1 MPEYQLASEPLLG
14 GYSEEFDGTKI
25 EEVSDLAIV
34 SIACPL
40 GGNERLR
47 SAVSKA
53 WNIDPP
59 GPGTAKASD
68 ESGVAL
74 MFMAPDMY
82 FALFRKGALL
92 PVERVAGELGDAAY
106 YTDQSD
112 NWVAL
117 RLGGP
122 HSARALERIC
132 PVDVSPS
139 SFPAGSATRT
149 AMEHMGSVVY
159 CESDLNYL
167 LLSASSSANSFLHAV
182 ETSVKYVT

>member
-1 MPEYQLASEPLLG
+1 MPEFKLVSEPLLG

-40 GGNERLR
+40 GGSKRLR
-47 SAVSKA
+47 SAVSDA
-53 WNIDPP
+53 WSIDLPR
-59 GPGTAKASD
+59 PGTAEVSN
-68 ESGVAL
+68 ESGITL
-74 MFMAPDMY
+74 MFMAPDMH
-82 FALFRKGALL
+82 FALFRKDDRS

-106 YTDQSD
+106 CTDQTD

-117 RLGGP
+117 RLSGA
-122 HSARALERIC
+122 HSASALERIC
-132 PVDVSPS
+132 PVDVSPG

-149 AMEHMGSVVY
+149 VLEHMGSVVY
-159 CESDLNYL
+159 CESELRYL
-167 LLSASSSANSFLHAV
+167 LLSASSSADSFLHAV

>member
-1 MPEYQLASEPLLG
+1 MPEFQLVSEPLLG

-40 GGNERLR
+40 GGSKRLR
-47 SAVSKA
+47 AAVSKA
-53 WNIDPP
+53 WGIDPP
-59 GPGTAKASD
+59 RPGTVEIAH
-68 ESGVAL
+68 ESGITL
-74 MFMAPDMY
+74 MFMAPDMQ
-82 FALFRKGALL
+82 FALFQNDGPP

-117 RLGGP
+117 RLSGA
-122 HSARALERIC
+122 HSASALERIC
-132 PVDVSPS
+132 PVDLSPG

-149 AMEHMGSVVY
+149 VMEHMGSVVY
-159 CESDLNYL
+159 CESELRYL
-167 LLSASSSANSFLHAV
+167 LLSASSSADSFLHAV